1 MFSFSLKTMS
11 DEDSR
16 GRSFLD
22 LGSPDESAVTDM
34 SDLVWLDVIS
44 GDHLWAN
51 YIRGIKFGGLS
62 DDIDAAF
69 VL

>member
-16 GRSFLD
+16 GQSFLD
-22 LGSPDESAVTDM
+22 LGSPDESAVTDL

-44 GDHLWAN
+44 GDSFWAN
-51 YIRGIKFGGLS
+51 YVRGIKFGGLS
-62 DDIDAAF
+62 DGIDAAF

>member
-1 MFSFSLKTMS
+1 MS
-11 DEDSR
+11 DEETR

-22 LGSPDESAVTDM
+22 LGAPDESAVTDL

-44 GDHLWAN
+44 GDPFWAN

-62 DDIDAAF
+62 EDIDAAF